1 MKVLSEKKY
10 EAAWNSFWK
19 RAQEVGLDSYFNEEV
34 LKEQLR
40 KAAGAISEDS
50 GVAYPGGLITHIN
63 ITTAFAEKLFNIV
76 STEPFD
82 ALKVDWTSLLK
93 VILLMHLSKIDM
105 YIPNDNQWEIEKRGF
120 NFKFAELEGKL
131 KFGERSIL
139 YANNYGI
146 KLTAEEFEAIR
157 CIDKKS
163 EGTGSE
169 MFDSKLSLIV
179 RQANELAYA
188 FEKER
193 NKTTK

>member
-1 MKVLSEKKY
+1 MKVLTEKKF
-10 EAAWNSFWK
+10 ENAWNNFWK
-19 RAQEVGLDSYFNEEV
+19 KAIEVGIDKHLNEET
-34 LKEQLR
+34 LKEQLK
-40 KAAGAISEDS
+40 KASGAINEDS

-63 ITTAFAEKLFNIV
+63 ITMAFAEKLFNII
-76 STEPFD
+76 STEPFNV
-82 ALKVDWTSLLK
+82 LQVDWSSLIK
-93 VILLMHLSKIDM
+93 VILLMHLSKIEM
-105 YIPNDNQWEIEKRGF
+105 YMPNDNSWEVEKRGF
-120 NFKFAELEGKL
+120 IFKFNPELEGKL

-139 YANNYGI
+139 YANNNGI

-169 MFDSKLSLIV
+169 MFDSTLSLIV

-193 NKTTK
+193 NKK

>member
-1 MKVLSEKKY
+1 MKVLTEKKY

-19 RAQEVGLDSYFNEEV
+19 RVQEVNLNEFLDEET

-40 KAAGAISEDS
+40 NASGAINEDS

-82 ALKVDWTSLLK
+82 ALKVDWNSLLR
-93 VILLMHLSKIDM
+93 VILLMHLSKIEM
-105 YIPNDNQWEIEKRGF
+105 YEPNDNAWEVEKRGF
-120 NFKFAELEGKL
+120 NFKFAELKGKL

-139 YANNYGI
+139 YANNHGI
-146 KLTAEEFEAIR
+146 KLTGEEFEAIR

-163 EGTGSE
+163 EGTGNE

-193 NKTTK
+193 NK

>member
-10 EAAWNSFWK
+10 EIAWNSFWK
-19 RAQEVGLDSYFNEEV
+19 KVIEVGLNKYLDEET
-34 LKEQLR
+34 LKEQL
-40 KAAGAISEDS
+40 KQASGGISEDS

-63 ITTAFAEKLFNIV
+63 ITMAFAEKLFNIV
-76 STEPFD
+76 STEPFNV
-82 ALKVDWTSLLK
+82 LQVDWKSLVK
-93 VILLMHLSKIDM
+93 VILLMHLSKIEM
-105 YIPNDNQWEIEKRGF
+105 YIPNDNSWEIEKRGF

-139 YANNYGI
+139 YANNNGI
-146 KLTAEEFEAIR
+146 KLTGEEFEAIR

-169 MFDSKLSLIV
+169 MFDSALSLIV

-193 NKTTK
+193 NKK

>member
-19 RAQEVGLDSYFNEEV
+19 RVQEVELDSYLNGEV

-146 KLTAEEFEAIR
+146 RLTAEEFEAIR